1 MRRVFRPMKLV
12 LYCSERAHHGGEKA
26 HNMKP
31 VLKWCAVVP
40 LLSAL
45 VLAQSSSSSSTTSA
59 TGDTK
64 SPVSI
69 TEKDVKELRQA
80 LLAEQQQIAAQ
91 QQQTAAQQQQ
101 IAAQQ
106 QQIKQQQ
113 EMLER
118 FSQALKEQQGS
129 AAAAQQAATKD
140 PQRALNLGQVASTI
154 PILPAGSDNSSPA
167 VPKLNTDSSSNGQSQ
182 QAAAESPLA
191 LRYKGVTLTPGGFL
205 AAETVWRQRGLG
217 GDINTPFNSIPFPAL
232 PGSSISEFFG
242 SGRQSR
248 ISMLAEGKVGGAKLT
263 GYYETDWLSAATTSN
278 NNQSNS
284 YSLRQRQI
292 WGQAALA
299 DGVSFTGGQM
309 WSLVTETKK
318 GVDNRTEAL
327 PMTIDAQYA
336 VGFSWARQY
345 GFRVAK
351 NFDNKFWLAASVEN
365 PQTTF
370 AGHGN
375 ANNFVL
381 GTAGNPGGLYNPLA
395 NYSFN
400 KTPDFVFKAVA
411 EPGFGH
417 YEVFGVVSDYRD
429 RVYPNGALKTP
440 SAAGAFNSSVVG
452 GGVGANARVTVRKH
466 MDLGFH
472 FFGGNGVG
480 RYGSTGLPDATV
492 HEDGTLHLL
501 RSYQALGT
509 LEFHT
514 NRWDIYFNGGTEYV
528 SRAWELNSSG
538 KPVGYGSP
546 LFDNSGCFAEPLP
559 TGAFLPGT
567 LSKCAGDTKNIF
579 EGVAGFWYRIYNG
592 TYGRLQFGPQYSYLT
607 RTTWGGKGGQPYA
620 TENMVL
626 TSFRYY
632 LP

>member
-1 MRRVFRPMKLV
+1 
-12 LYCSERAHHGGEKA
+12 
-26 HNMKP
+26 MKP
-31 VLKWCAVVP
+31 VLRWCAVVL

-45 VLAQSSSSSSTTSA
+45 SLAQSGSSAKPASDTSNTPA
-59 TGDTK
+59 G
-64 SPVSI
+64 I
-69 TEKDVKELRQA
+69 TENDVKELRQA
-80 LLAEQQQIAAQ
+80 L
-91 QQQTAAQQQQ
+91 AAQQQQ

-113 EMLER
+113 KMLER
-118 FSQALKEQQGS
+118 LDQALETQKSSQ
-129 AAAAQQAATKD
+129 AAQQQAASQPAKQA
-140 PQRALNLGQVASTI
+140 PNLGQVASTTPII
-154 PILPAGSDNSSPA
+154 PTGSDSSTSA
-167 VPKLNTDSSSNGQSQ
+167 VPKLNTENSAGGDSQ
-182 QAAAESPLA
+182 QTAAESSLA
-191 LRYKGVTLTPGGFL
+191 LRYKGITITPGGYL

-217 GDINTPFNSIPFPAL
+217 ADINTPFNSIPFPAS
-232 PGSSISEFFG
+232 PGSNISEFFG

-248 ISMLAEGKVGGAKLT
+248 ISMLAEGKVGSAKLT
-263 GYYETDWLSAATTSN
+263 GFYETDWLSAATTSN

-284 YSLRQRQI
+284 YSLRQRQV

-351 NFDNKFWLAASVEN
+351 NFDNRFWLAASVEN

-370 AGHGN
+370 AAHGN

-381 GTAGNPGGLYNPLA
+381 GAAGNPGGLYNPLA

-400 KTPDFVFKAVA
+400 KTPDFVFKAVS

-429 RVYPNGALKTP
+429 RVYPNGALKVP
-440 SAAGAFNSSVVG
+440 SSAGAFNSSVVG
-452 GGVGANARVTVRKH
+452 GGAGANARVTFKKH
-466 MDLGFH
+466 TDVGFH
-472 FFGGNGVG
+472 LFGGDGVG

-492 HEDGTLHLL
+492 RPDGTLKLL

-528 SRAWELNSSG
+528 RRAWELNSSG

-546 LFDNSGCFAEPLP
+546 LFANTGCFAEPLP

-579 EGVAGFWYRIYNG
+579 EGIAGLWYRFYNG
-592 TYGRLQFGPQYSYLT
+592 TYGKLQMGPQYSYVT
-607 RTTWGGKGGQPYA
+607 RTTWGGTGGQPYSVD
-620 TENMVL
+620 NMVF

>member
-1 MRRVFRPMKLV
+1 
-12 LYCSERAHHGGEKA
+12 
-26 HNMKP
+26 MKP
-31 VLKWCAVVP
+31 VLRWCAAVL

-45 VLAQSSSSSSTTSA
+45 SLAQSGSSAKPASDTSNTPA
-59 TGDTK
+59 G
-64 SPVSI
+64 I
-69 TEKDVKELRQA
+69 TENDVKELREA
-80 LLAEQQQIAAQ
+80 LAAQ
-91 QQQTAAQQQQ
+91 QKQ

-118 FSQALKEQQGS
+118 LSQTLDTQKGS
-129 AAAAQQAATKD
+129 QVAQSQVASQPAKQA
-140 PQRALNLGQVASTI
+140 PNLGQVASTT
-154 PILPAGSDNSSPA
+154 PIIPAGSDSSSSA
-167 VPKLNTDSSSNGQSQ
+167 VPKLNTENSASGGSQ
-182 QAAAESPLA
+182 QAATESPLA
-191 LRYKGVTLTPGGFL
+191 LRYKGIAITPGGYL

-217 GDINTPFNSIPFPAL
+217 ADINTPYNSIPFPAS
-232 PGSSISEFFG
+232 PGSNISEFFG

-248 ISMLAEGKVGGAKLT
+248 ISMLAEGRVGGTKLT
-263 GYYETDWLSAATTSN
+263 GFYETDWLSAAATSN

-284 YSLRQRQI
+284 YSLRQRQV

-370 AGHGN
+370 AAHGS

-400 KTPDFVFKAVA
+400 KTPDFVVKAVA

-429 RVYPNGALKTP
+429 RVYPNGALKIP
-440 SAAGAFNSSVVG
+440 SAAGAFNSSLVG
-452 GGVGANARVTVRKH
+452 GGVGANARVTVKKYA
-466 MDLGFH
+466 DLGLH

-492 HEDGTLHLL
+492 HPDGTLRLL

-514 NRWDIYFNGGTEYV
+514 SKWDIYFNGGTEYV
-528 SRAWELNSSG
+528 SRAWQLNSSG

-579 EGVAGFWYRIYNG
+579 EGLAGFWYRFYNG
-592 TYGRLQFGPQYSYLT
+592 HYGKLQMGPQYSYVT
-607 RTTWGGKGGQPYA
+607 RTTWAGKSGQPYGVD
-620 TENMVL
+620 NMVL